1 MTAPSLHF
9 HWALLDALKPA
20 QLLEIVQ
27 TRIAV
32 FVVEQHCAYQ
42 EVDAFD
48 AAAHH
53 LQARV
58 GGELA
63 AYARVLG
70 PNTKYEQP
78 SIGRVIVAQ
87 RFRAHQYG
95 RALMQEAIAFTE
107 TTYPGT
113 PIRLD
118 AQSHLQGFYGS
129 LGFVVDSEQYL
140 EDGIPHVEMVRPSPA
155 LAQ

>member
-1 MTAPSLHF
+1 MTAPSLNF
-9 HWALLDALKPA
+9 HWAQLAALTSG

-32 FVVEQHCAYQ
+32 FVVEQNCAYQ
-42 EVDAFD
+42 EVDAYD
-48 AAAHH
+48 ATAHH
-53 LQARV
+53 LQARL

-70 PNTKYEQP
+70 PHTKFAEP

-95 RALMQEAIAFTE
+95 RALLQEAIAFTE
-107 TTYPGT
+107 KTYPGT

-129 LGFVVDSEQYL
+129 LGFVVVSDEYL
-140 EDGIPHVEMVRPSPA
+140 EDGIPHVEMLRPGSA